1 MIGSTGAKT
10 GVLALI
16 LALLPTLLSAAVVR
30 ISWNANTE
38 SDLEGYRVFFGTSH
52 GYYGNVINVGR
63 RTTVD
68 VSGLAAG
75 TTYFFA
81 VTAYDYSGNESAFSE
96 ERSVAIPASSAP
108 EGSEPD
114 SEGGVVDTVG
124 DVVEW
129 LEQVVRNLF
138 GLDPDVPVYALGDFG
153 LVDPEESPNPSGS
166 VTFEQYTGQGASGYE
181 ELCALYPV
189 RDVILERGFPFDL
202 SSLYRDEAH
211 LFYPLD
217 GHCPEID
224 DYTVVPGY
232 TGYFIYV
239 VFGETGSVDH
249 LLRLSVVEQIYVIRT
264 CDPSA
269 VEFIEDTSSGVAI
282 ELPVGA
288 TEAAG
293 PIAIGWGGLDAFLA
307 DSVLTS
313 PPCTY
318 FFDILPYGLVLS
330 EPALVSLPFE
340 GSQATAEWY
349 DNVDNTWVPIEDVLI
364 EEGYLSFSA
373 QALGRFRVTTI
384 PEGGGAVS
392 EDVPYEGRDTS
403 CFMAVSSQGG
413 IFPCLSVLLTGTLV
427 YLAFVLR
434 RFFP

>member
-153 LVDPEESPNPSGS
+153 AVDVTGMAVPTSTIISNTLSGHDEP
-166 VTFEQYTGQGASGYE
+166 FYTA
-181 ELCALYPV
+181 LCDVYPV
-189 RDVILERGFPFDL
+189 KDAILETMFPLDL
-202 SSLYRDEAH
+202 SVFYPDGDY
-211 LFYPLD
+211 LFYPLNEA
-217 GHCPEID
+217 CPEINEAEI
-224 DYTVVPGY
+224 VAENPGMY
-232 TGYFIYV
+232 LYV
-239 VFGETGSVDH
+239 VFDETGKLDH
-249 LLRLSVVEQIYVIRT
+249 LLRLSVVEEIYQLSSYN
-264 CDPSA
+264 PSHNPTLGMI
-269 VEFIEDTSSGVAI
+269 IEDAASGIAVD
-282 ELPVGA
+282 LPGHA
-288 TEAAG
+288 TEG
-293 PIAIGWGGLDAFLA
+293 ITPVAIGWGGFEAFPGSALLA
-307 DSVLTS
+307 QDPSS
-313 PPCTY
+313 S
-318 FFDILPYGLVLS
+318 FFDILPYGLELRF
-330 EPALVSLPFE
+330 PAVVSLPVS
-340 GSQATAEWY
+340 GDQATAEWY
-349 DNVDNTWVPIEDVLI
+349 DDEKGCWVTMDDVQVA
-364 EEGYLSFSA
+364 EGYMSFSA
-373 QALGRFRVTTI
+373 QALGRFKVTNL
-384 PEGGGAVS
+384 PGAVT
-392 EDVPYEGRDTS
+392 EDKPYDGRGGT
-403 CFMAVSSQGG
+403 CFIGA
-413 IFPCLSVLLTGTLV
+413 CL
-427 YLAFVLR
+427 
-434 RFFP
+434 